1 MSWFIVCIAS
11 THMLLQSVS
20 QFWERNCIIFIALV
34 GCTEL
39 LCPADK
45 LSSSFWWD
53 FVWRERKKR
62 FFVLKFWLLGESCT
76 LVHSLVAHRQRLDD
90 DEVALPSISP
100 FSCHSASVRKDG
112 REREREFSRNSV
124 CEWVSVVYVQV
135 CRGCVCV
142 CAFMCVKRDCLE
154 CESFVGAEVWRLKTS
169 SLSLVLSLS
178 HIQTHSLSI
187 SLSLAHYFIL
197 QNAHPD
203 WDSVV
208 KQTERKTK
216 RKETPDRPNGRN
228 FLVVLKLTK
237 QKLRGKTID
246 KNERTSK
253 SLNVNC
259 YFVFFVR
266 MWSGD
271 FYVQCWRKIIV
282 LWILFDE
289 N

>member
-76 LVHSLVAHRQRLDD
+76 LVHSLVAHRQRRRRR
-90 DEVALPSISP
+90 SSP
-100 FSCHSASVRKDG
+100 PFYFPLFLSFGIRTKRWERK
-112 REREREFSRNSV
+112 REREFSRNSV

-142 CAFMCVKRDCLE
+142 CVCVRLC
-154 CESFVGAEVWRLKTS
+154 VW
-169 SLSLVLSLS
+169 
-178 HIQTHSLSI
+178 
-187 SLSLAHYFIL
+187 
-197 QNAHPD
+197 
-203 WDSVV
+203 
-208 KQTERKTK
+208 
-216 RKETPDRPNGRN
+216 KE
-228 FLVVLKLTK
+228 
-237 QKLRGKTID
+237 IA
-246 KNERTSK
+246 
-253 SLNVNC
+253 
-259 YFVFFVR
+259 
-266 MWSGD
+266 
-271 FYVQCWRKIIV
+271 
-282 LWILFDE
+282 
-289 N
+289 

>member
-11 THMLLQSVS
+11 THMLPQSVS

-76 LVHSLVAHRQRLDD
+76 LVHSLVAHRQRRRRR
-90 DEVALPSISP
+90 SSP
-100 FSCHSASVRKDG
+100 PFYFPLFLSFGIRTKRWERK
-112 REREREFSRNSV
+112 RESLAETVCVSEWMLCMCKCVERV
-124 CEWVSVVYVQV
+124 CV
-135 CRGCVCV
+135 CVCV

-187 SLSLAHYFIL
+187 SLSLSLTTSSSKMHTL
-197 QNAHPD
+197 
-203 WDSVV
+203 
-208 KQTERKTK
+208 TET
-216 RKETPDRPNGRN
+216 
-228 FLVVLKLTK
+228 LL
-237 QKLRGKTID
+237 
-246 KNERTSK
+246 
-253 SLNVNC
+253 
-259 YFVFFVR
+259 
-266 MWSGD
+266 
-271 FYVQCWRKIIV
+271 
-282 LWILFDE
+282 
-289 N
+289 